1 MPSFIYL
8 FSFDARKKAKIREQ
22 KDESAGETTAERED
36 PSGLDSTI
44 TIYRHPRR
52 KAAIGGVVSRQRF
65 AKKFKIGQRRV
76 VVWRA
81 RNKACGLSGR
91 PGKGRCRI
99 VESLE
104 IAEESV
110 RDGGQ
115 LENEISIDVCSGERG
130 ARRNRADKIP

>member
-8 FSFDARKKAKIREQ
+8 FSTDARKKAKIREQ

-44 TIYRHPRR
+44 TIYRRPRR

-65 AKKFKIGQRRV
+65 AKKSKIGQRRV

-81 RNKACGLSGR
+81 RNKACGLSGK

-99 VESLE
+99 VGSLE

-115 LENEISIDVCSGERG
+115 LENGMPIDTCSGERA
-130 ARRNRADKIP
+130 AR